1 MIASASGSVEGKY
14 SKSSHY
20 DAIIIGGGHNGLVC
34 GGYLARAG
42 LKTLVLE
49 RRDIV
54 GGAAVTEEIVPG
66 FKFSVFSYGL
76 GHLHPKVNRE
86 LELEKFGLRAVK
98 HNDLFVPISN
108 KEFYIYSS
116 DLATAQRHIAR
127 FSQKDAVKYPEFL
140 AYLADL
146 GPIFHKLL
154 LETPIDPS
162 KRDWKSFKENFSF
175 LWRYRKI
182 GDRIYKIAD
191 LFTQSADEF
200 LSQWFESPVIRGHF
214 SYWAG
219 VGNMMGPKSPGS
231 AWATL
236 YYLFTMADGGKEN
249 VPSPAGHAV
258 GGMGAVSQALAASG
272 KQFGLEIQL
281 NSEVTKVETRNGRVT
296 GVVTL
301 DGSEYFAPIVISNAH
316 AKILFDDLVD
326 ERELPA
332 GFIDQ
337 IRRFKTFS
345 TAWKINVACDTAPK
359 FASFD
364 RERSGIDAVTF
375 AHIGPDI
382 DYLER
387 AYDDAKYGWYSE
399 KPWMSVGVP
408 SLIDDTMA
416 PAGKHVVH
424 LYGGHAPYELKGAS
438 WETERAGF
446 IKSVMNVL
454 DDFAPGFSSSI
465 VDMQVLLPPDIE
477 RILNIP
483 HGHILHGEMSADQQF
498 FKRPVPHYSDYRS
511 PIHGL
516 YQCGSSCH
524 PGGCVSGIPGHNAA
538 REILL
543 DLSKGKRLWARK

>member
-1 MIASASGSVEGKY
+1 MIASSAAKA
-14 SKSSHY
+14 SHY

-42 LKTLVLE
+42 LRTLVLE
-49 RRDIV
+49 RRSVV

-66 FKFSVFSYGL
+66 FKFSVFSYGV
-76 GHLHPKVNRE
+76 GHLHPKVNKE

-98 HNDLFVPISN
+98 HNDLFVPIST
-108 KEFYIYSS
+108 KDFFIYSGDVS
-116 DLATAQRHIAR
+116 VTQRNIAR
-127 FSQKDAVKYPEFL
+127 FSPRDAQRYPEFL
-140 AYLADL
+140 AYLAEL
-146 GPIFHKLL
+146 GPVFHRLL
-154 LETPIDPS
+154 METPIDPS
-162 KRDWKSFKENFSF
+162 KQDWKSFKENFSF

-182 GDRIYKIAD
+182 GDRIYKMMD

-200 LSQWFESPVIRGHF
+200 LSQWFESSVIRAHF

-219 VGNMMGPKSPGS
+219 VGNMIGPKSPGS

-236 YYLFTMADGGKEN
+236 YYLFTMSDFGVANAG
-249 VPSPAGHAV
+249 PSPRGHAI
-258 GGMGAVSQALAASG
+258 GGMGAVTQALAASG
-272 KQFGLEIQL
+272 RKAGLEIKL
-281 NSEVTKVETRNGRVT
+281 NSDVIKVGTLNGRVT
-296 GVVTL
+296 GVTTT
-301 DGSEYFAPIVISNAH
+301 DGSEYSAAIVVSNAH
-316 AKILFDDLVD
+316 CKILFDDLVD
-326 ERELPA
+326 EQQLPT
-332 GFIDQ
+332 GFLDD

-345 TAWKINVACDTAPK
+345 AAWKINVACDTAPK
-359 FASFD
+359 FAAFD
-364 RERSGIDAVTF
+364 RERSGLEAVTF

-387 AYDDAKYGWYSE
+387 AYDDAKYGWYSS
-399 KPWMSVGVP
+399 KPWMSVGTP

-416 PAGKHVVH
+416 PAGKHVVN
-424 LYGGHAPYELKGAS
+424 LFGGHAPYELKDAS
-438 WETERAGF
+438 WDNEREGF
-446 IKSVMNVL
+446 LKSVMDVL
-454 DDFAPGFSSSI
+454 DDYAPGFSSSI
-465 VDMQVLLPPDIE
+465 IDMQVLLPPDIE

-543 DLSKGKRLWARK
+543 DVSKRKRLWAR